1 MLLPTLLLPT
11 LILAAAVSVAPSRA
25 GGVAERLAHADDLYA
40 RRGEGAHG
48 AVADTAPIEAAIAEY
63 KAVLQADPGSL
74 AARAGLMRAIF
85 FRGGFCDTPPTEQV
99 RLFEE
104 GKRLADDT
112 VQQLERSLGAVKGPV
127 RIAALRRVPTATQV
141 YFWAAVSWGQW
152 SVDHKLAAAWQGAA
166 LRIRD
171 LAQTVVDLDP
181 IMDQGSAYLILGRL
195 HSECPRIPMLTH
207 WISRAQALAFLRRA
221 LQTGPENTPNM
232 FFLADALLTYQPEEA
247 EEARQLLE
255 RCARAAPRPAYAVE
269 DAHYAQMARERLAS
283 LK

>member
-1 MLLPTLLLPT
+1 
-11 LILAAAVSVAPSRA
+11 
-25 GGVAERLAHADDLYA
+25 
-40 RRGEGAHG
+40 
-48 AVADTAPIEAAIAEY
+48 
-63 KAVLQADPGSL
+63 
-74 AARAGLMRAIF
+74 MRAIF
-85 FRGGFCDTPPTEQV
+85 FRGGFCDPGPDEQI

-112 VQQLERSLGAVKGPV
+112 VQQVERSLGTLKGPA
-127 RIAALRRVPTATQV
+127 RIAALRRVPAATQV

-181 IMDQGSAYLILGRL
+181 VMDQGSAYLILGRL
-195 HSECPRIPMLTH
+195 HAECPRIPMLTR
-207 WISRAQALAFLRRA
+207 WISRTQAIAFLRQA

-232 FFLADALLTYQPEEA
+232 FFLADALLTYQPGQA
-247 EEARQLLE
+247 DEARRLLE
-255 RCARAAPRPAYAVE
+255 RCARVEPRPAYAVE

-283 LK
+283 LQ

>member
-1 MLLPTLLLPT
+1 MLFAPLL
-11 LILAAAVSVAPSRA
+11 LAAAASTPPPRT
-25 GGVAERLAHADDLYA
+25 GVAELLGRADELYA
-40 RRGEGAHG
+40 RRAEGARG
-48 AVADTAPIEAAIAEY
+48 ATADTGPIDAAIAAY
-63 KAVLQADPGSL
+63 KAVLRVDSGSL
-74 AARAGLMRAIF
+74 EARAGLMRAIF
-85 FRGGFCDTPPTEQV
+85 FRGGFCDTPADDQI

-112 VQQLERSLGAVKGPV
+112 VQRLERSLGALKGPV
-127 RIAALRRVPTATQV
+127 RITALRRIPAATQV

-195 HSECPRIPMLTH
+195 HSECPRIPMLTR
-207 WISRAQALAFLRRA
+207 WVSRTQAIAFLRQA
-221 LQTGPENTPNM
+221 LETGPENTPNM
-232 FFLADALLTYQPEEA
+232 FFLADALLTYQPA
-247 EEARQLLE
+247 QADEARRLLE
-255 RCARAAPRPAYAVE
+255 RCARVEPRAAYAVE

-283 LK
+283 LQ